1 MTLSGL
7 SFFEELI
14 PDLGDKVVP
23 AETSPEPLKL
33 ANNHP
38 SIIITM
44 GLLEDLVGKGPC
56 HRTVGRGAVGT
67 A

>member
-1 MTLSGL
+1 M
-7 SFFEELI
+7 
-14 PDLGDKVVP
+14 GDKVVP